1 MKSLLVRTG
10 RGGCWSGFLRE
21 QNIPGV
27 TADRYVGRH
36 ELVLHPETENR
47 PTEALS
53 ETELIQNLVRSVLP
67 KVQRAVKTGGGF
79 QSFVRALAA
88 DVEAARTREVEDGLL
103 VLRD

>member
-53 ETELIQNLVRSVLP
+53 ETELIQNLVRSVLA
-67 KVQRAVKTGGGF
+67 KVQRAVKTGG
-79 QSFVRALAA
+79 SSLTLIPT
-88 DVEAARTREVEDGLL
+88 TRSHGAPSLTVQETFASNSSH
-103 VLRD
+103 